1 MVLKIYLMLSIGIC
15 RKMET
20 HVKKPHMQNN
30 NWNKIWSKSQKLL
43 ERGITSVLL
52 KETKKEIVKR

>member
-1 MVLKIYLMLSIGIC
+1 
-15 RKMET
+15 MET

-43 ERGITSVLL
+43 ERSISIPVLL
-52 KETKKEIVKR
+52 KETKKEIVKKVSLLIIY